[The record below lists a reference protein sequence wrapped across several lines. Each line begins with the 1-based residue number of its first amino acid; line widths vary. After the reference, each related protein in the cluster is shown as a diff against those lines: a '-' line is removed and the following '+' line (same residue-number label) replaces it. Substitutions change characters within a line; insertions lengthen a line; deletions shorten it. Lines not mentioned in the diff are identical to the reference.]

1 MGTNGRRQENNGN
14 MSRGTPK
21 IVGSVPNW
29 DFGKGGAHSSKS
41 LPLRIPTGDLVKCT
55 PRAGRD
61 DRSAVLCADFKWT
74 PLRLICG
81 QHF

>member
-41 LPLRIPTGDLVKCT
+41 LPLRIPTGDLGEMTGV
-55 PRAGRD
+55 RH
-61 DRSAVLCADFKWT
+61 CAQILNGHLF
-74 PLRLICG
+74 G
-81 QHF
+81 

>member
-29 DFGKGGAHSSKS
+29 DFGKREE
-41 LPLRIPTGDLVKCT
+41 RIPRNRSHCEFQQVTWLNVHRGEMTGV
-55 PRAGRD
+55 RH
-61 DRSAVLCADFKWT
+61 CAQILNGHLF
-74 PLRLICG
+74 G
-81 QHF
+81 

>member
-55 PRAGRD
+55 PREMTR
-61 DRSAVLCADFKWT
+61 V
-74 PLRLICG
+74 CG
-81 QHF
+81 IVRRF